1 MKNIIV
7 ISLGAGVQSSTMA
20 LMAHEGLIDPMPT
33 CAIFAD
39 TQNEPKYIYEYLDYL
54 KGILKFPV
62 YTVSKGD
69 IKADMLK
76 PTTGGYTFPTA
87 PFFTLKG
94 KKKGMVMRQCTNTY
108 KIQPIR
114 KKIRDLLGLK
124 RYQHVKKDMFV
135 EQWIGISK
143 DEIMRKKP
151 ARDKFITNRWP
162 LLEADMNRQDCID
175 WMKERGYRMPEKSA
189 CNMCPFHDDK
199 YWANLKQNHPDEFAD
214 AVDTDIKI
222 RSLGRDKE
230 AKMFIHKSCKP
241 LSEVEFVAE
250 EDQPD
255 LFDNVCEG
263 MCGV

>member
-1 MKNIIV
+1 MRLTV

-20 LMAHEGLIDPMPT
+20 LMANEGLITPMPT

-54 KGILKFPV
+54 KGILKYPV
-62 YTVSKGD
+62 HTVTKGN
-69 IKADMLK
+69 IKEDMLK

-87 PFFTLKG
+87 PFYTLKNG
-94 KKKGMVMRQCTNTY
+94 KKGMVMRQCTNDY
-108 KIQPIR
+108 KIQVIR
-114 KKIRDLLGLK
+114 KKIRELLGLK

-143 DEIMRKKP
+143 DEIMRKKD

-162 LLEADMNRQDCID
+162 LLEEEMSRQDCID
-175 WMKERGYRMPEKSA
+175 WMKGHEYKMPEKRA

-199 YWANLKQNHPDEFAD
+199 YWAKLKKNHPEEFAD
-214 AVDTDIKI
+214 AVDTDVKV
-222 RSLGRDKE
+222 RNLGRDKE
-230 AKMFIHKSCKP
+230 AELFIHKTCKP
-241 LSEVEFVAE
+241 LSEVEFDTE
-250 EDQPD
+250 EDQLD
-255 LFDNVCEG
+255 MFDNVCEG